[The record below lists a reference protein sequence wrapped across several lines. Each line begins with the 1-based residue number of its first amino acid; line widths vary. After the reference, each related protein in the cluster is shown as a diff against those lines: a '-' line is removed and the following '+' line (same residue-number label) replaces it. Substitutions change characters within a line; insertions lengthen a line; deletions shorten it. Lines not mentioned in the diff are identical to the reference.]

1 MGWKR
6 SRIICLALLFASCT
20 AFAREES
27 NQTAAAFEVPLP
39 TEDDKA
45 EFIALLQKASE
56 ASGYHV
62 DAASPDELRQMSE
75 VSPITLNATVWRGN
89 DEEVVASAMD
99 LYDHI
104 GRVWLSFF
112 KGKDSERF
120 AMFRAALISQIER
133 RWPGTASL
141 PIMPTGTIPLTDD
154 LIRTSSGYEVKPSA
168 RRKYQLPA
176 Q

>member
-1 MGWKR
+1 MDWKR
-6 SRIICLALLFASCT
+6 VWIVCLALLFTSCA
-20 AFAREES
+20 AFAQEES
-27 NQTAAAFEVPLP
+27 TRAAAAFEVPLP

-62 DAASPDELRQMSE
+62 DAASPYELRQMSE

-112 KGKDSERF
+112 KGKDADRL

-141 PIMPTGTIPLTDD
+141 PIMPTGTIPLPSD
-154 LIRTSSGYEVKPSA
+154 LIRTPSGYEVKPSA
-168 RRKYQLPA
+168 RQKYQLPA